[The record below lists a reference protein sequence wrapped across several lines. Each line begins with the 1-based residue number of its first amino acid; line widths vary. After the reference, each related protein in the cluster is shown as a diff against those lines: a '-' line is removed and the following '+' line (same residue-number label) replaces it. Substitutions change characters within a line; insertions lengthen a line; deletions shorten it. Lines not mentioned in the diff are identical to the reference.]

1 MIKYKDVNLKECA
14 INQCGKQLNLFFYHV
29 SNWGIQKEI
38 DLVDEVIETIKLCF
52 DMSEIETIVVEFAK
66 SKGEWVF
73 SRYISDKTKWYI
85 HNKSLVSAKYL
96 LSKINKEF
104 KTWKDS
110 I

>member
-1 MIKYKDVNLKECA
+1 MIKYKEVNLREC
-14 INQCGKQLNLFFYHV
+14 IITQCGTQINIFFYYV
-29 SNWGIQKEI
+29 SNWGMQKEH
-38 DLVDEVIETIKLCF
+38 DLVDEMIQALKLCF
-52 DMSEIETIVVEFAK
+52 DMSEIDTIVVEFAK

-73 SRYISDKTKWYI
+73 TRYVSDVTKWYI

-104 KTWKDS
+104 NTWKDS